1 MTTKFIDIEKLFKA
15 KAPFWFFILPG
26 SVIRYIKQ
34 KIHEDEINAT
44 INELQAFNGLAFNS
58 KVLARLKIETRHI
71 GLESIPKTGPVT
83 IVANH
88 PLGGL
93 DGMALLDA
101 VSKIRSDVQVFV
113 NDLLTSIQNFG
124 SVFVPVNSFGRSSV
138 KHVREM
144 EQAFKHDGV
153 VILFPAGLV
162 SRASR
167 SGIRDLTWKKS
178 CITQSV
184 KYKRTI
190 VPVFINGNNSKAF
203 YSLALWR
210 KRLGIKLNLE
220 MFLLPDE
227 MFKSANRHIS
237 LFFGFGIAPEYW
249 GLDLK
254 PDIWVLYL
262 NSYVYSDA
270 IRNGITFDA
279 YLKTI
284 NRADSN
290 L

>member
-1 MTTKFIDIEKLFKA
+1 MTTKFIDIEQLFKA
-15 KAPFWFFILPG
+15 KAPFWFSILPG
-26 SVIRYIKQ
+26 RVMRYIKQ

-44 INELQAFNGLAFNS
+44 INELQSYKGLDFNG
-58 KVLARLKIETRHI
+58 KVLARLKIETQHF
-71 GLESIPKTGPVT
+71 GLESLPQTGPVT

-93 DGMALLDA
+93 DGMALLHA
-101 VSKIRSDVQVFV
+101 VSKIRPDVQVFV
-113 NDLLTSIQNFG
+113 NDLLTSIHNFG
-124 SVFVPVNSFGRSSV
+124 NVFVPVNSFGRSSV

-144 EQAFKHDGV
+144 EQAFKQNGV
-153 VILFPAGLV
+153 VILFPAGMV

-167 SGIRDLTWKKS
+167 SGIRDLNWKKS
-178 CITQSV
+178 CITQSI

-237 LFFGFGIAPEYW
+237 LCFGFGIAPNYW
-249 GLDLK
+249 SNDIK
-254 PDIWVLYL
+254 PEIWVVYL
-262 NSYVYSDA
+262 NHYVYSDA

-279 YLKTI
+279 FLKTF

-290 L
+290 Q